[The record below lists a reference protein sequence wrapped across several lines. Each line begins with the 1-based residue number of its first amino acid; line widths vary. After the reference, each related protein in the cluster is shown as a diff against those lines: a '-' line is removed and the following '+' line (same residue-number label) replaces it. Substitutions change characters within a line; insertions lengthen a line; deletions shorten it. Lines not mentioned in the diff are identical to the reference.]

1 MSLAPTAFLV
11 LDKLIYLL
19 FQLGFL
25 PFLHYCNGCFAVLG
39 LQARALCTVRKSF
52 TTELFAR
59 SPCTIKNELFQKF
72 SHTALLTESRR
83 AELMKEHHIQTAIQH
98 TAGMF

>member
-11 LDKLIYLL
+11 LDKLI

-39 LQARALCTVRKSF
+39 LEARALCTVRKSF

-72 SHTALLTESRR
+72 SCTATLLTESRR